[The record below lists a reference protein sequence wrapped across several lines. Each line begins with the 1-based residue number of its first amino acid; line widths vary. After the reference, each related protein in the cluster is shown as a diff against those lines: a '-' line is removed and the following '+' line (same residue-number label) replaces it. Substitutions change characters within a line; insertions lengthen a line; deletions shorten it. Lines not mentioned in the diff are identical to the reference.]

1 MFFHVPLEKNML
13 LHPRF
18 FGPKLRDTLTQ
29 QLLQDVEGRCDGKNG
44 FIVAVT
50 KVEPKGA
57 GEITS
62 GSGSVKFPVQY
73 HALVFRP
80 FKGEVLECVV
90 TQVFKVR
97 TSAIP
102 FIFHF
107 SLFDDHLLV

>member
-1 MFFHVPLEKNML
+1 MFFHIVLERTML

-18 FGPKLRDTLTQ
+18 FGPKLRDTLTT

-50 KVEPKGA
+50 NVDPKGA

-62 GSGSVKFPVQY
+62 GTGMVKFPVSY
-73 HALVFRP
+73 NALVFRP

-90 TQVFKVR
+90 TQVFKVCAISMFIR
-97 TSAIP
+97 LSLKYRSA
-102 FIFHF
+102 
-107 SLFDDHLLV
+107 